1 MSKIVTVDG
10 LEVALRPVSQ
20 TQIQRINATV
30 EAQWRK
36 RGEPIDPPTYTITTA
51 TGETETHA
59 HDADSVA
66 TGTDE
71 ERVAWEAYQ
80 TARAEM
86 EAEQRLRTTKF
97 LLLNGIV
104 GHEPTEEWAE
114 EQAYWGLEVPE
125 DPRERRLAYLQAEV
139 LKTPQDTIDAMG
151 EIMRLSM
158 AGAPQEVRDSVEA
171 YFRRAVEG
179 KAPAGGG
186 AQSSGGQLEL

>member
-30 EAQWRK
+30 ETQWRK

-71 ERVAWEAYQ
+71 ERAAWEAYQ

-179 KAPAGGG
+179 EAPAGGG

>member
-36 RGEPIDPPTYTITTA
+36 RGEPVDPPTYTITTA

-59 HDADSVA
+59 HDADSL
-66 TGTDE
+66 TTDE
-71 ERVAWEAYQ
+71 ERAAWEAYQ

-114 EQAYWGLEVPE
+114 EQAYWGLEVPA
-125 DPRERRLAYLQAEV
+125 DPRERRLEYIQAEV

-179 KAPAGGG
+179 EAPAGGG